1 MWGIKGTRWPIG
13 QSAESDDYVKGKDNG
28 EEKEHDEE
36 LDEKKEDVGVDPTYL
51 DLVFKG
57 RHLGAPF
64 SCSPALNLICWWCT
78 AGNPACPRGLFS
90 GVYGGPRGVIETPLE
105 SFWALL

>member
-1 MWGIKGTRWPIG
+1 M
-13 QSAESDDYVKGKDNG
+13 SLANDDFSIP
-28 EEKEHDEE
+28 
-36 LDEKKEDVGVDPTYL
+36 LTCDEKPGSPYRS

-90 GVYGGPRGVIETPLE
+90 GVYGGPSGVIETPLE